1 MPEASTNRW
10 QGAPPN
16 GWQVLR
22 RNRVAMAALWFTIAV
37 AAFAI
42 IAPLFLDEAV
52 KQVSEDSYFPPLSTS
67 ADGKRFHL
75 LGTDV
80 NGQDL
85 FYRLCTGARVSLG
98 VGLVGALVSLLIGGV
113 YGMVSGYAGGRVDG
127 MMMRLVDILNSVPS
141 LLYVMI
147 LIAAFDG
154 YFKSGLD
161 CIRMGAQ
168 QRSIA
173 AVEAQSGGNAQ
184 QPVGTYRDSRQN
196 LILTT
201 NAQVPLSYRFWH
213 AVEKAADSLL
223 PYSRIAILVLTLGL
237 VQWLTM
243 ARIVR
248 GQVLV
253 LKELAFVT
261 AARAMGQRSWVI
273 LWKHLWP
280 NLSTVVLTYLTL
292 TIPAVI
298 RDESFLSFLGL
309 GIEDPAAS
317 WGSLLKDGAQV
328 INPLDSKWWLLAF
341 PAALMSASLL
351 ALNFL
356 GDGLRD
362 AFDPRSSD

>member
-1 MPEASTNRW
+1 MPDAAAPPHRW
-10 QGAPPN
+10 TGTPPN

-22 RNRVAMAALWFTIAV
+22 RNRVAMLCFWYLVVVALAAIV
-37 AAFAI
+37 V
-42 IAPLFLDEAV
+42 PVFLPAEV
-52 KQVSEDSYFPPLSTS
+52 KMVSEFSYAPPSWCEGGIS
-67 ADGKRFHL
+67 RHL

-85 FYRLCTGARVSLG
+85 FYRLLTGARVSLG
-98 VGLVGALVSLLIGGV
+98 VGLVAALVSLVIGGT
-113 YGMVSGYAGGRVDG
+113 YGMISGYAGGRVDG
-127 MMMRLVDILNSVPS
+127 GMMRLVDILNSVPS
-141 LLYVMI
+141 LLFVMI
-147 LIAAFDG
+147 FIAAFDG
-154 YFKSGLD
+154 YFTDALDGL
-161 CIRMGAQ
+161 RLWG
-168 QRSIA
+168 QREHWSW
-173 AVEAQSGGNAQ
+173 VEAWAGAM
-184 QPVGTYRDSRQN
+184 
-196 LILTT
+196 I
-201 NAQVPLSYRFWH
+201 
-213 AVEKAADSLL
+213 
-223 PYSRIAILVLTLGL
+223 PYKRIFLLVLSLGFI
-237 VQWLTM
+237 QWLTM

-261 AARAMGQRSWVI
+261 ASRAMGQKGWSI
-273 LWKHLWP
+273 IWKHLWP
-280 NLSTVVLTYLTL
+280 NLSTIVLTYLTL

-341 PAALMSASLL
+341 PAGLMSTSLL

>member
-1 MPEASTNRW
+1 MADAAASRW
-10 QGAPPN
+10 IEAPPT

-22 RNRVAMAALWFTIAV
+22 RNKVAMVSLGFIIAV
-37 AAFAI
+37 TLFAI
-42 IAPLFLDEAV
+42 VTPFFLNENIKHESDDSFFRPL
-52 KQVSEDSYFPPLSTS
+52 QTST
-67 ADGKRFHL
+67 DGTRFHL
-75 LGTDV
+75 LGTDL
-80 NGQDL
+80 NGRDL
-85 FYRLCTGARVSLG
+85 FYQLVTGAQVSLG
-98 VGLVGALVSLLIGGV
+98 VGLVGALVSLVIGGV

-127 MMMRLVDILNSVPS
+127 AMMRLVDILNSIPS
-141 LLYVMI
+141 LLFVMI
-147 LIAAFDG
+147 FISAFDD
-154 YFKSGLD
+154 YFKDGLHW
-161 CIRMGAQ
+161 IFQFAQ
-168 QRSIA
+168 DHGWEGLA
-173 AVEAQSGGNAQ
+173 K
-184 QPVGTYRDSRQN
+184 
-196 LILTT
+196 
-201 NAQVPLSYRFWH
+201 F
-213 AVEKAADSLL
+213 ADNCM
-223 PYSRIAILVLTLGL
+223 PYSRIGILVLSLGL

-261 AARAMGQRSWVI
+261 ASQAMGQRWWGI

-280 NLSTVVLTYLTL
+280 NLSTIVLTYLTL

-309 GIEDPAAS
+309 GIADPAAS

-328 INPLDSKWWLLAF
+328 INPLDSKWWLLVF

-362 AFDPRSSD
+362 AFDPRSSEG

>member
-1 MPEASTNRW
+1 MPEAVAHRW

-22 RNRVAMAALWFTIAV
+22 RSRVAMLSLWFLVAV
-37 AAFAI
+37 AVFAFA
-42 IAPLFLDEAV
+42 APLFMDEGV
-52 KQVSEDSYFPPLSTS
+52 KKESDDSLFAPMTTS
-67 ADGKRFHL
+67 ADGQRYHL
-75 LGTDV
+75 LGTDL

-85 FYRLCTGARVSLG
+85 LYRLCTGAQVSLG
-98 VGLVGALVSLLIGGV
+98 VGLVGAFVSLLVGGV

-127 MMMRLVDILNSVPS
+127 AMMRFVDILNSVPS
-141 LLYVMI
+141 LLFVMI
-147 LIAAFDG
+147 FISAFDG
-154 YFKSGLD
+154 YFKDGLD
-161 CIRMGAQ
+161 WLRLKGQVWDWEWLEELA
-168 QRSIA
+168 
-173 AVEAQSGGNAQ
+173 G
-184 QPVGTYRDSRQN
+184 Y
-196 LILTT
+196 LI
-201 NAQVPLSYRFWH
+201 
-213 AVEKAADSLL
+213 
-223 PYSRIAILVLTLGL
+223 PYSRIAILVLSLGL

-261 AARAMGQRSWVI
+261 ASRAMGQKGWAI

-280 NLSTVVLTYLTL
+280 NLSTIVLTYLTL

-317 WGSLLKDGAQV
+317 WGSLLKDGAQA
-328 INPLDSKWWLLAF
+328 INPIDSKWWLLLF
-341 PAALMSASLL
+341 PATLMSASLL

-362 AFDPRSSD
+362 AYDPKSSESS

>member
-1 MPEASTNRW
+1 MPEAAAHRW

-22 RNRVAMAALWFTIAV
+22 RNRVAMLCLWFLVAV
-37 AAFAI
+37 ALFAFV
-42 IAPLFLDEAV
+42 APLFLDEAV
-52 KQVSEDSYFPPLSTS
+52 KRESDDSLVPPLT
-67 ADGKRFHL
+67 RVVNPETNVTRYHI
-75 LGTDV
+75 LGTDL

-85 FYRLCTGARVSLG
+85 FYRLCTGAQVSLG
-98 VGLVGALVSLLIGGV
+98 VGLVGAFVSLLIGGV

-127 MMMRLVDILNSVPS
+127 AMMRLVDILNSIPS
-141 LLYVMI
+141 LLFVMI
-147 LIAAFDG
+147 FISAFDG
-154 YFKSGLD
+154 YFKDGLD
-161 CIRMGAQ
+161 
-168 QRSIA
+168 
-173 AVEAQSGGNAQ
+173 AVRLWGQGHGWDWLETLA
-184 QPVGTYRDSRQN
+184 RD
-196 LILTT
+196 LI
-201 NAQVPLSYRFWH
+201 
-213 AVEKAADSLL
+213 
-223 PYSRIAILVLTLGL
+223 PYSRIAILVLSLGL

-261 AARAMGQRSWVI
+261 AARAMGQRGWKI

-280 NLSTVVLTYLTL
+280 NLSTIVLTYLTL

-328 INPLDSKWWLLAF
+328 INPIDSKWWLLLF
-341 PAALMSASLL
+341 PAGLMSASLL

-362 AFDPRSSD
+362 AFDPRSGD

>member
-1 MPEASTNRW
+1 MAETATNRW

-22 RNRVAMAALWFTIAV
+22 RNRVAMVSLWFLVAV
-37 AAFAI
+37 ALFAV
-42 IAPLFLDEAV
+42 IAPFFLSAGV
-52 KQVSEDSYFPPLSTS
+52 KEVSEDSFFPPLSS
-67 ADGKRFHL
+67 SPDGSRFHL

-85 FYRLCTGARVSLG
+85 FYRLCTGAQVSLG
-98 VGLVGALVSLLIGGV
+98 VGLIGAFVSLLIGGV

-127 MMMRLVDILNSVPS
+127 AMMRLVDILNSVPS
-141 LLYVMI
+141 LLFVMI
-147 LIAAFDG
+147 FISAFDG
-154 YFKSGLD
+154 YFKDALDGL
-161 CIRMGAQ
+161 RLWAQ
-168 QRSIA
+168 NRHWASLENLA
-173 AVEAQSGGNAQ
+173 
-184 QPVGTYRDSRQN
+184 RN
-196 LILTT
+196 LI
-201 NAQVPLSYRFWH
+201 
-213 AVEKAADSLL
+213 
-223 PYSRIAILVLTLGL
+223 PYSRIAILILSLGL

-261 AARAMGQRSWVI
+261 AARTMGQRGWAI

-280 NLSTVVLTYLTL
+280 NLSTIVLTYLTL

-328 INPLDSKWWLLAF
+328 INPLDSKWWLLLF
-341 PAALMSASLL
+341 PASLMSASLL

-362 AFDPRSSD
+362 AFDPRSAD

>member
-1 MPEASTNRW
+1 MPEATANRW

-22 RNRVAMAALWFTIAV
+22 RNKVAMASLWFVVAV
-37 AAFAI
+37 SLFAFVT
-42 IAPLFLDEAV
+42 PLFLPPQV
-52 KQVSEDSYFPPLSTS
+52 KMVSEDSFFPPLSAS
-67 ADGKRFHL
+67 PDGMRHHV

-85 FYRLCTGARVSLG
+85 FYRLCTGAQVSLG
-98 VGLVGALVSLLIGGV
+98 VGVIGAFVSLLIGGV

-127 MMMRLVDILNSVPS
+127 GMMRFVDILNSVPS
-141 LLYVMI
+141 LLIIMI
-147 LIAAFDG
+147 FISAFDG
-154 YFKSGLD
+154 YFKDALDAVRLWAQENQWTWMENRARGL
-161 CIRMGAQ
+161 I
-168 QRSIA
+168 
-173 AVEAQSGGNAQ
+173 
-184 QPVGTYRDSRQN
+184 
-196 LILTT
+196 
-201 NAQVPLSYRFWH
+201 
-213 AVEKAADSLL
+213 
-223 PYSRIAILVLTLGL
+223 PYSRIGILVLSLGL
-237 VQWLTM
+237 VQWPTM

-261 AARAMGQRSWVI
+261 AAHAMGQRGWVI

-280 NLSTVVLTYLTL
+280 NLSTIVLTYLTL

-328 INPLDSKWWLLAF
+328 INPLDSKWWLLLF
-341 PAALMSASLL
+341 PATLMSASLL

-362 AFDPRSSD
+362 AFDPRSGD

>member
-1 MPEASTNRW
+1 MAEATSITANRW
-10 QGAPPN
+10 TAPPN
-16 GWQVLR
+16 GWDVLK
-22 RNRVAMAALWFTIAV
+22 RNRVAMVSLWFLVFV
-37 AAFAI
+37 ALAAI
-42 IAPLFLDEAV
+42 VVPFLLPDGLKGVSDGSFLPPMSESAN
-52 KQVSEDSYFPPLSTS
+52 KQHTHY
-67 ADGKRFHL
+67 

-85 FYRLCTGARVSLG
+85 FYRLLMGAQVSLG
-98 VGLVGALVSLLIGGV
+98 VGLVAALVSLLIGGV

-127 MMMRLVDILNSVPS
+127 GMMRLVDILNSVPS
-141 LLYVMI
+141 LLFVMI
-147 LIAAFDG
+147 FISAFDG
-154 YFKSGLD
+154 HFKDAL
-161 CIRMGAQ
+161 
-168 QRSIA
+168 
-173 AVEAQSGGNAQ
+173 
-184 QPVGTYRDSRQN
+184 
-196 LILTT
+196 
-201 NAQVPLSYRFWH
+201 
-213 AVEKAADSLL
+213 DSLRL
-223 PYSRIAILVLTLGL
+223 HGQEKHWEWLEGFAGDLIPYSRIIILVIALSFI
-237 VQWLTM
+237 QWLTM

-261 AARAMGQRSWVI
+261 AARAMGQSGWAI

-280 NLSTVVLTYLTL
+280 NLSTIVLTYLTL

-309 GIEDPAAS
+309 GIDDPAAS

-341 PAALMSASLL
+341 PATLMSACLL

-362 AFDPRSSD
+362 AFDPKSND

>member
-1 MPEASTNRW
+1 MPEAVAHRW

-22 RNRVAMAALWFTIAV
+22 RNRVAMGCLWFLVAV
-37 AAFAI
+37 ALFAFL
-42 IAPLFLDEAV
+42 APLFLSDSVKRESDDSLAPPMTRVVDE
-52 KQVSEDSYFPPLSTS
+52 KGSRY
-67 ADGKRFHL
+67 HI
-75 LGTDV
+75 LGTDL

-85 FYRLCTGARVSLG
+85 FYRLCTGAQVSLG
-98 VGLVGALVSLLIGGV
+98 VGLVGAFVSLIIGGV

-127 MMMRLVDILNSVPS
+127 AMMRLVDILNSIPS
-141 LLYVMI
+141 LLFVMI
-147 LIAAFDG
+147 FISAFDG
-154 YFKSGLD
+154 YFKDGLD
-161 CIRMGAQ
+161 
-168 QRSIA
+168 
-173 AVEAQSGGNAQ
+173 AVRLWGQERGWTWLESLA
-184 QPVGTYRDSRQN
+184 RD
-196 LILTT
+196 LI
-201 NAQVPLSYRFWH
+201 
-213 AVEKAADSLL
+213 
-223 PYSRIAILVLTLGL
+223 PYSRIAILVLSLGL

-261 AARAMGQRSWVI
+261 AARAMGQRGWKI

-280 NLSTVVLTYLTL
+280 NLSTIVLTYLTL

-328 INPLDSKWWLLAF
+328 INPIDSKWWLLLF
-341 PAALMSASLL
+341 PAGLMSASLL

-362 AFDPRSSD
+362 AFDPRSGD

>member
-1 MPEASTNRW
+1 MPDATANRW

-22 RNRVAMAALWFTIAV
+22 RNRVAMASLWFLVAV
-37 AAFAI
+37 AAFAFVT
-42 IAPLFLDEAV
+42 PLFLSDGV
-52 KQVSEDSYFPPLSTS
+52 KVVSEDSFFPPLSRS
-67 ADGKRFHL
+67 PDGSRFHL

-85 FYRLCTGARVSLG
+85 FYRLCTGAQVSLG
-98 VGLVGALVSLLIGGV
+98 VGLVGALVSLIIGGV

-127 MMMRLVDILNSVPS
+127 AMMRFVDVLNSVPS
-141 LLYVMI
+141 LLFVMI
-147 LIAAFDG
+147 FISAFDG
-154 YFKSGLD
+154 YFKDGLD
-161 CIRMGAQ
+161 ALRLWAQ
-168 QRSIA
+168 ERHWASLEGLA
-173 AVEAQSGGNAQ
+173 
-184 QPVGTYRDSRQN
+184 RD
-196 LILTT
+196 LI
-201 NAQVPLSYRFWH
+201 
-213 AVEKAADSLL
+213 
-223 PYSRIAILVLTLGL
+223 PYSRIAILVLSLGL

-261 AARAMGQRSWVI
+261 AARTVGQRGWAI

-280 NLSTVVLTYLTL
+280 NLSTIVLTYLTL

-341 PAALMSASLL
+341 PATLMSASLL